1 MYNNFIIVPSNSL
14 SKDNKIVTNKLSLV
28 LDAVAILN
36 FTQDA
41 LRVQA
46 HNELFLALSF
56 LKNIQI

>member
-1 MYNNFIIVPSNSL
+1 MYNNVIIVPSNSL
-14 SKDNKIVTNKLSLV
+14 TKDNKIVTNKLSLV
-28 LDAVAILN
+28 SDAVAILN

-41 LRVQA
+41 LREQA

>member
-28 LDAVAILN
+28 LDAVTILN